1 VRRAPAH
8 AGRLRAWER
17 LAFALV
23 FALMAVF
30 VVAVTMSA
38 AGSAKARLASQAHP
52 PASIATGHV
61 RPVQVGPGTAE
72 PDSSGAQSGTG
83 VTAAALD
90 RLLATAMRPV
100 IRHDAGHIAV
110 GVVDVSTG
118 ARAVYDGRRHFAAGS
133 IEKADILA
141 SLLLDHQR
149 AGTPLTTQEAA
160 LAGPMIENSDDD
172 DAAADLW
179 SLAGGHAGVA
189 AASITLGLSHT
200 ILGPSLAWGLTRTTV
215 TDQLRLLADLT
226 ASSSPLSA
234 ASRDY
239 ELGLMDNVQES
250 QNWGVSAAA
259 SPGTGYAI
267 KDAWL
272 PDPDLWVI
280 NSIGVVDYDGQQ
292 LLIAALSDDQPTQA
306 DGIAAVSAAAATAA
320 KVITR
325 TP

>member
-23 FALMAVF
+23 FALMAAF
-30 VVAVTMSA
+30 VVVVTMSA
-38 AGSAKARLASQAHP
+38 AGSAKTQSASQAHP
-52 PASIATGHV
+52 SASIHAGHSEQ
-61 RPVQVGPGTAE
+61 VQGGSGNAE

-83 VTAAALD
+83 LTAAALD
-90 RLLATAMRPV
+90 RLLAAAMRPV
-100 IRHDAGHIAV
+100 VRDDTGHIAV

-118 ARAVYDGRRHFAAGS
+118 ARAVYNGWRHFRAGG

-149 AGTPLTTQEAA
+149 AGAPLTTQEAG
-160 LAGPMIENSDDD
+160 LAVPMIENSDDN
-172 DAAADLW
+172 AAADLW
-179 SLAGGHAGVA
+179 SLAGGNAGVA
-189 AASITLGLSHT
+189 AANVKLGLSHT
-200 ILGPSLAWGLTRTTV
+200 IMDPPEYWSLTRTTV
-215 TDQLRLLADLT
+215 IDQLRLLTDLT
-226 ASSSPLSA
+226 APSSPLSA
-234 ASRDY
+234 AGRAY
-239 ELGLMDNVQES
+239 ELGLMENVQES

-259 SPGTGYAI
+259 SPGTSFDL
-267 KDAWL
+267 KDGWL

-292 LLIAALSDDQPTQA
+292 LLIAALSDHQPTQA
-306 DGIAAVSAAAATAA
+306 SGIAAVSAAAATAA

-325 TP
+325 TS